1 MVPNY
6 SFRMHRLI
14 VTISLSLKHYELS
27 FVAHVLDSLTS
38 ALVIPTIDIHFRLPG
53 TEPRQNARETLSFI
67 CVVQL
72 FSLHGKQSEIGT
84 KQAQALISIPFS
96 VRGSEW

>member
-1 MVPNY
+1 MNCRPGA
-6 SFRMHRLI
+6 FI
-14 VTISLSLKHYELS
+14 
-27 FVAHVLDSLTS
+27 AHILDSLTS
-38 ALVIPTIDIHFRLPG
+38 AFVISTIDIHFRLPG
-53 TEPRQNARETLSFI
+53 IEPRQSARETLSFI

-72 FSLHGKQSEIGT
+72 FSLHGKQSEKGT